1 MGNTGPQMRLLFL
14 DTETTGL
21 PKKRSS
27 ALDERGVWPDIVSIA
42 WALYDTGVLCK
53 KVYSVV
59 QPDGWNIPADSIRIH
74 GITMEKASSQ
84 GKPLAEMLELLA
96 IDLATVD
103 AVVAHN
109 LDFDKNVVFN
119 AYKWRLGRDPRPI
132 WPLAEI
138 CTMRKSEAELKLP
151 SSHPRPGRFKLPS
164 LKELYVATFNTEPA
178 EQHNSLKDV
187 ELLCEIYWSRW
198 P

>member
-1 MGNTGPQMRLLFL
+1 MRILFL

-27 ALDERGVWPDIVSIA
+27 ALEERGVWPDIVSIA
-42 WALYDTGVLCK
+42 WAVYEDGVLCK
-53 KVYSVV
+53 KEYSVV
-59 QPDGWNIPADSIRIH
+59 QPDSWTIPADSIRIH
-74 GITMEKASSQ
+74 GITMELARQ
-84 GKPLAEMLELLA
+84 GRPLAEMLGLLA
-96 IDLATVD
+96 EDLATVD
-103 AVVAHN
+103 TVVAHN
-109 LDFDKNVVFN
+109 LEFDKNVIYN
-119 AYKWRLGRDPRPI
+119 AYKWRLGLDPRPL
-132 WPLAEI
+132 WPPAEI

-151 SSHPRPGRFKLPS
+151 SSFPRPGRFKPPS

-198 P
+198 PSG